1 MSLMSL
7 LLIPASQL
15 LGAGCLFLGGKNIII
30 SNSGYFRHSV
40 CIKEFADKKSASLL
54 GRESSCSSE
63 ASYRYERGV
72 NEKKLTQI

>member
-15 LGAGCLFLGGKNIII
+15 LGAGCLFFGGGENIII

-72 NEKKLTQI
+72 NEKN